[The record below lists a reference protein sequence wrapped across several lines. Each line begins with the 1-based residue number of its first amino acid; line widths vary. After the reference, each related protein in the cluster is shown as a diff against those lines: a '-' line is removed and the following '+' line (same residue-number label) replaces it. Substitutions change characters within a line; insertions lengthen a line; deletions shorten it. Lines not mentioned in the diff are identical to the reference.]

1 MRPLQIT
8 TRDFFFEA
16 AARLQEGFG
25 PPPRVCTGTFRRRP
39 RNFFSIFKTRVFLVD
54 ITPAEDV
61 KMAISKGKV
70 AKPTSVVKPKKDTKR
85 TTTTTRNHRYQ
96 SFSQRIANLRIDPIR
111 RKRNQIDSDAL
122 ANNTDTY
129 FGRSLTEWRDLNLSE
144 TFVSFAKETAPLC
157 DNLPTVLYNQ
167 EKIMDLLVEYTAK
180 ADALAME
187 PLLNLLSRF
196 AHDLDTRFEK
206 HFARAVSTVAGVA
219 SKHPDPAVVEWSFS
233 CLAWLFKY
241 LSRLLTPDLRPVY
254 DLMAIY
260 MGKEAQK
267 PFIVRFAS
275 ESMSFLVRKAATLYD
290 RDSEPLD
297 RILSHILEDCVA
309 SESVRS
315 ADLHRQGVMTLLTE
329 AVKGIQHGIHTS
341 GVAVIKS
348 LLRNVRKSPSRT
360 SVDIVIGTLTS
371 IIHYTTPETFQ
382 PVAKTIVEELEVTE
396 DTVSDP
402 VASFASQTIFTIVS
416 VRKAARIQ
424 EWAGLVKIVSVLVKA
439 GTKKSLYTAQTKS
452 HILSVLA
459 VILQSATV
467 EAILPAL
474 GLLDLT
480 RQPEWVPQFLPFC
493 DLFARLGDERYQQF
507 LVPHLQKFVLTNW
520 KHDPTALLQQLP
532 RLTASSPDTKMQ
544 CPKEMQSYMLEQL
557 ETMDPSK
564 ISTDDSQIASA
575 NLVLHTARLFKLEKQ
590 NQERLRDT
598 LARLVESGLKASKG
612 TGNTSLTDF
621 SLGNA
626 LSGAVN
632 ASSPLAALWPSL
644 CSSSAHAFGLAPFW
658 ASILK
663 LVKSG
668 QDLDFSDSHIDV
680 LVDTLVRSL
689 ALPSHQLRSDCLD
702 ILEAVHKRKVQEVP
716 EILSIAILIES
727 TPLNIETSRSVSMN
741 IRRLAAVYKNLES
754 DNVMKKAMPTFC
766 FGLLHVRLSQ
776 AWSDA
781 IEALSTMCQDQVG
794 EETIVA
800 ITQSWLE
807 GQKDTNAAKNSQSH
821 PITLDSEAA
830 HVASDFECSNLAKVD
845 AIAKQVFDEPYGG
858 YPQPELA
865 FRLEHARLSV
875 NTETSRTQALK
886 VLDRSPHLA
895 EKRSRLLIPILLQW
909 AGATEEEQQS
919 PDTERWARKD
929 QKAKLAVV
937 AKFNNPRVLYKASE
951 VHEALLNLCA
961 NGDVEIQRSALKAIL
976 AWKEPALRRYEERLT
991 NFLDDARFREE
1002 LSIFLQ
1008 GEGDEALKPAD
1019 HAAVMP
1025 VLLRLLYGRAVG
1037 GAKDNQNT
1045 RRKAIFVALSRFEPE
1060 VLAAFIDIAVAKTQT
1075 DGKVVSSA
1083 DFTMPL
1089 RQQVGMLNMVNDM
1102 LETLGSGL
1110 EPYAVQLADTALL
1123 CTVSAANK
1131 LDSEDKAAIED
1142 TSLLKSIRQTGL
1154 QCLVKIFADT
1164 QDLNLSAQ
1172 GKIAVSEL
1180 ISPRLENFVPE
1191 NLQGI
1196 SSMLRMFAAWS
1207 KSATYSEHL
1216 FEDSRILTNIA
1227 ELLGHPG
1234 AQNEVKIFILRD
1246 ILDHLVLNAAITSAF
1261 QPYVSAFVASI
1272 SGILSLQQPASDLL
1286 SVCVKSTTKLAER
1299 ITDPKQAEEVIQVCA
1314 NLLRQPGN
1322 FVHPSVKAGLVRTM
1336 MPLLDAMGKTT
1347 PPKTVYE
1354 SISGL
1359 FSRLR
1364 DLESRK
1370 LFSTALVKLCKGDE
1384 ALSESAD
1391 ICEEIN
1397 ALDPTRLNEPDHDR
1411 KEAGFTRIYEN
1422 AEKFTTEQWFPLMHN
1437 CMLFIR
1443 DEDDTVNRASAAR
1456 ALELLIVASSK
1467 TGNFD
1472 LLKSDLFPAIQRGMR
1487 EPSEL
1492 VRSEYLRLLGCV
1504 VENCA
1509 EWSEVSDMAGLCVA
1523 GDEEASFFTNVLHIQ
1538 QHRRLRA
1545 LRRLIEEPKLK
1556 SQNVSRIFLPLLEQF
1571 IFDQA
1576 EGDAA
1581 RTLSDQTVIAIG
1593 SLAKNLK
1600 WSDYRSVMKR
1610 YFGQLKKNPDQ
1621 EKVVLRL
1628 ISALVDGLTAR
1639 MNNQQETA
1647 MSTEEQET
1655 SRVNRQRVIMDEFLP
1670 PLSEYLHRKDESTVD
1685 RRVTVAVSIVKLLLL
1700 LPENE
1705 FVNRLA
1711 PTLTD
1716 ISHILKSRDLEAR
1729 EQTRRTFSTILRLV
1743 GPTYLTF
1750 MLKELRSALQR
1761 GYQLHVLSFTV
1772 HYLLVTNADQFKPGD
1787 LDYCLPDMMAVVM
1800 DDIFGVTGQE
1810 KEAEE
1815 YTTSMKEI
1823 KSSKSYDTTEILA
1836 RSASIPHLGKLMFP
1850 IRTMLS
1856 ERLDSKMV
1864 KKIDDLLVRVRKG
1877 VDQNP
1882 SSDSRDMLIFCHEM
1896 VRQVYAQEAAPA
1908 AEAKEEDYRVSRFM
1922 IASEHKANRKGV
1934 TTSYLFKLSSFA
1946 LNLVR
1951 KVVRRH
1957 EDLQTPTNMAG
1968 YLPIVGDA
1976 IVGGQEE
1983 VKVAAAKL
1991 VTTIIRV
1998 PLPAIE
2004 ANAPVYLKEAV
2015 AMIKASP
2022 NSTTDSAK
2030 AGLDLVTAILREK
2043 RSVKV
2048 KENDI
2053 AVLLKTLKQD
2063 LDEPDRQGILFRFLR
2078 AVVGRKIVITEVYE
2092 VMDEVARMMI
2102 TNPDASVRQSARSAY
2117 VQFVLDYPQ
2126 GKDRWTKTTGFLI
2139 KNLDY
2144 EHVAGRHSVMEVLHS
2159 LLGKVGEETIQPL
2172 LLTFFVG
2179 LVPRLG
2185 SDTDKSC
2192 RDMAG
2197 VLIGKV
2203 FETADDEREKTLKE
2217 TVKKWTSADK
2227 KIAIRKAALQCWAL
2241 FVRSSKPTDKIVDGL
2256 LDELETVLATE
2267 IDVDSMGERRFLI
2280 AALNLLTAICEMHPE
2295 RAFVKKR
2302 SGLWSSVQ
2310 QRSTVPVVDAQEVA
2324 AKLQGMLFNDAASTT
2339 SKTERGLASLP
2350 LHASGGLEL
2359 GAEELKSACAVNLR
2373 VLRHSKADASEV
2385 VPHTVRNLVFLG
2397 RAFSANGMQWKE
2409 RSDDEDAEEDEVEE
2423 ADKENGQDTTAIGYL
2438 LSRLSAV
2445 VRRENTPVFTRTSA
2459 LQCQTA
2465 LLNHLSAPLPN
2476 IATLI
2481 RPLYSLTDPTVVQP
2495 PGEAYVALSSLARE
2509 TLDLLQ
2515 KKLGS
2520 EAYVTEMGKAKKVAM
2535 EKRDE
2540 RRRKRR
2546 IEAVSEPEK
2555 WAKEKKKKFDAK
2567 KARIKEKGAE
2577 ERGKRRGW

>member
-1 MRPLQIT
+1 
-8 TRDFFFEA
+8 
-16 AARLQEGFG
+16 
-25 PPPRVCTGTFRRRP
+25 
-39 RNFFSIFKTRVFLVD
+39 
-54 ITPAEDV
+54 
-61 KMAISKGKV
+61 MAISKGKV
-70 AKPTSVVKPKKDTKR
+70 AKPTAVVKPKKDTKR
-85 TTTTTRNHRYQ
+85 TTTTTRNHRYE

-122 ANNTDTY
+122 ENNTDTY
-129 FGRSLTEWRDLNLSE
+129 FGRSLAEWRDLNLSE
-144 TFVSFAKETAPLC
+144 TFTSFAKEAAPLC
-157 DNLPTVLYNQ
+157 DNLPTVLYNEQ
-167 EKIMDLLVEYTAK
+167 KIMGLLVEYIAK
-180 ADALAME
+180 ADGLAME
-187 PLLNLLSRF
+187 ALLNLLSRF

-206 HFARAVSTVAGVA
+206 HFAQAVSTVASVA
-219 SKHPDPAVVEWSFS
+219 AKHPDPAVVEWSFT

-254 DLMAIY
+254 DLMAVY

-267 PFIVRFAS
+267 PFIVRFAA
-275 ESMSFLVRKAATLYD
+275 ESMSFLVRKAATVYD
-290 RDSEPLD
+290 RDQEPLD
-297 RILSHILEDCVA
+297 RILSHMLEDCNA

-315 ADLHRQGVMTLLTE
+315 ADLYRQGVMTLLTE

-360 SVDIVIGTLTS
+360 SMDIVSGTLTS

-382 PVAKTIVEELEVTE
+382 PAAKAIVDELEVTDSE
-396 DTVSDP
+396 VSDP

-424 EWAGLVKIVSVLVKA
+424 EWAGLVKILSVLVKA
-439 GTKKSLYTAQTKS
+439 GTKEPLFTAQTKS
-452 HILSVLA
+452 HVLIALA
-459 VILQSATV
+459 VVMQSATV

-480 RQPEWVPQFLPFC
+480 RQPEWIPHFLPFC
-493 DLFARLGDERYQQF
+493 DLFSRLGDEKYQQF
-507 LVPHLQKFVLTNW
+507 LLPHLQKFILTHW

-532 RLTASSPDTKMQ
+532 RLVTSGSESQMQ
-544 CPKEMQSYMLEQL
+544 CPKDMQKYMLDQL
-557 ETMDPSK
+557 ESLQSSK
-564 ISTDDSQIASA
+564 TAIDTTHIASA
-575 NLVLHTARLFKLEKQ
+575 NLVLQTIRLFKLEART
-590 NQERLRDT
+590 QERLQQCLGRI
-598 LARLVESGLKASKG
+598 LELGLKGSKE
-612 TGNTSLTDF
+612 TENSSLIDF

-626 LSGAVN
+626 LSAAVN
-632 ASSPLAALWPSL
+632 GSSPLAQLWPSL
-644 CSSSAHAFGLAPFW
+644 CASSAHAFGLVPFW
-658 ASILK
+658 SSMLK
-663 LVKSG
+663 LVKSKE
-668 QDLDFSDSHIDV
+668 DLDFSETHIDP
-680 LVDTLVRSL
+680 LVDTVIRSL

-702 ILEAVHKRKVQEVP
+702 ILEAVYKRKCQEIP
-716 EILSIAILIES
+716 ETLSIAILIES

-741 IRRLAAVYKNLES
+741 IRRLAAAYKNIGS
-754 DNVMKKAMPTFC
+754 DNIMKKAMPNFC

-781 IEALSTMCQDQVG
+781 IEGLSVMCQDPVG

-807 GQKDTNAAKNSQSH
+807 GLKDHNEKSVQSQ
-821 PITLDSEAA
+821 PISLESEAA
-830 HVASDFECSNLAKVD
+830 HIASDYECSNLAKID
-845 AIAKQVFDEPYGG
+845 AMAKQVFEEPYGG
-858 YPQPELA
+858 YPQPEA
-865 FRLEHARLSV
+865 SFQIEHTRLTP
-875 NTETSRTQALK
+875 NTETTRTQALK

-909 AGATEEEQQS
+909 AGAGEEEQQS
-919 PDTERWARKD
+919 SDSERWARKD
-929 QKAKLAVV
+929 QKAMLAVV

-961 NGDVEIQRSALKAIL
+961 NGDVEIQRSALQAIL
-976 AWKEPALRRYEERLT
+976 AWKEPALRRYQERLT

-1002 LSIFLQ
+1002 LSVFLQ

-1037 GAKDNQNT
+1037 GAKDNQNA
-1045 RRKAIFVALSRFEPE
+1045 RRKAIFVALSRFETE
-1060 VLAAFIDIAVAKTQT
+1060 VLAAFIDIAVAKTQNE
-1075 DGKVVSSA
+1075 DGTVSSA
-1083 DFTMPL
+1083 NLTMPL
-1089 RQQVGMLNMVNDM
+1089 RQQVGMINMINDM

-1110 EPYAVQLADTALL
+1110 EPYAVKLADTALL
-1123 CTVSAANK
+1123 CTVHATQK
-1131 LDSEDKAAIED
+1131 LDTAEKGELENA
-1142 TSLLKSIRQTGL
+1142 SLLRTIRQTGL

-1164 QDLNLSAQ
+1164 EDLDLSAQ
-1172 GKIAVSEL
+1172 GTITVTDL
-1180 ISPRLENFVPE
+1180 ISPRLINFVPE
-1191 NLQGI
+1191 NLQGV
-1196 SSMLRMFAAWS
+1196 SSMLRIFAAWS

-1216 FEDSRILTNIA
+1216 FEDKRILSVIA
-1227 ELLGHPG
+1227 ELLGHAG
-1234 AQNEVKIFILRD
+1234 AQKDVKIFILRD
-1246 ILDHLVLNAAITSAF
+1246 ILDNLVLNTAITAAF

-1272 SGILSLQQPASDLL
+1272 SSILSVQQPASDLL
-1286 SVCVKSTTKLAER
+1286 SVCVKSTTKLAGR
-1299 ITDPKQAEEVIQVCA
+1299 ITDPTQAEEIIQVCA

-1336 MPLLDAMGKTT
+1336 IPLLDTMGQTA

-1364 DLESRK
+1364 DLESRT

-1397 ALDPTRLNEPDHDR
+1397 ALDPSRLNEPDHDR

-1422 AEKFTTEQWFPLMHN
+1422 AEKFTNEQWLPLMHN

-1443 DEDDTVNRASAAR
+1443 DEDDTVNRSSAAR
-1456 ALELLIVASSK
+1456 ALELLIIASGKS
-1467 TGNFD
+1467 GNLD
-1472 LLKSDLFPAIQRGMR
+1472 LIKSDLFPAIQRGMK

-1492 VRSEYLRLLGCV
+1492 VRAEYLRLLGRL
-1504 VENCA
+1504 VENCT
-1509 EWSEVSDMAGLCVA
+1509 EWSEVTDMAGLCVN
-1523 GDEEASFFTNVLHIQ
+1523 GDEEASFFTNILNIQ

-1593 SLAKNLK
+1593 SLASNLK

-1639 MNNQQETA
+1639 MNNLQETSMA
-1647 MSTEEQET
+1647 TDEQEA

-1685 RRVTVAVSIVKLLLL
+1685 RRVTVAVSIVKLLRL

-1743 GPTYLTF
+1743 GPTYLNF

-1836 RSASIPHLGKLMFP
+1836 RSASIPHLGQLMLP
-1850 IRTMLS
+1850 IRSMLS

-1908 AEAKEEDYRVSRFM
+1908 AQAAEEDYRVSRYL
-1922 IASEHKANRKGV
+1922 IASEHKANRKGA

-1957 EDLQTPTNMAG
+1957 EDLQTPANMSG

-2015 AMIKASP
+2015 AMIKGSP

-2063 LDEPDRQGILFRFLR
+2063 LDEPDKQGILFRFLR

-2126 GKDRWTKTTGFLI
+2126 GKDRWTKTTSFLV

-2144 EHVAGRHSVMEVLHS
+2144 EHVAGRHSVMEVLHT

-2179 LVPRLG
+2179 LIPRLG

-2203 FETADDEREKTLKE
+2203 FETADDEREKTLKD
-2217 TVKKWTSADK
+2217 TVKKWSSPDK

-2241 FVRSSKPTDKIVDGL
+2241 FVRSSKPTDKIVNGL
-2256 LDELETVLATE
+2256 LDELDTILATE
-2267 IDVDSMGERRFLI
+2267 IDVESVGERQFLI
-2280 AALNLLTAICEMHPE
+2280 SALDLFTAICEVHPE
-2295 RAFVKKR
+2295 RAFSKKR

-2310 QRSTVPVVDAQEVA
+2310 KRSTVPVVDAQEIA

-2339 SKTERGLASLP
+2339 SKTERGLATLP
-2350 LHASGGLEL
+2350 LRASGGLEL
-2359 GAEELKSACAVNLR
+2359 GTEELRSACAVNLR
-2373 VLRHSKADASEV
+2373 VLRYSKTEGSEAV
-2385 VPHTVRNLVFLG
+2385 THTVRNLVFLG
-2397 RAFSANGMQWKE
+2397 RAFSANGMQWKG
-2409 RSDDEDAEEDEVEE
+2409 RSEDEDAEEDDVEE
-2423 ADKENGQDTTAIGYL
+2423 EDKESGQDTTAIGYL

-2445 VRRENTPVFTRTSA
+2445 VRRENTPVFTRTAA

-2465 LLNHLSAPLPN
+2465 LLNHISAPLPN

-2481 RPLYSLTDPTVVQP
+2481 RPMYSLTDPSIVQP
-2495 PGEAYVALSSLARE
+2495 PGEAYVALSNLARE
-2509 TLDLLQ
+2509 TLDVLQ

-2520 EAYVTEMGKAKKVAM
+2520 EAFVSEMSKAKKAAM

-2555 WAKEKKKKFDAK
+2555 WAKDKKKKFDAK
-2567 KARIKEKGAE
+2567 KARMKEKGAD

>member
-1 MRPLQIT
+1 
-8 TRDFFFEA
+8 
-16 AARLQEGFG
+16 
-25 PPPRVCTGTFRRRP
+25 
-39 RNFFSIFKTRVFLVD
+39 
-54 ITPAEDV
+54 
-61 KMAISKGKV
+61 MAISKGKV
-70 AKPTSVVKPKKDTKR
+70 AKPSAVVKPKKDTKR
-85 TTTTTRNHRYQ
+85 TTVTTKNHRFQ
-96 SFSQRIANLRIDPIR
+96 PFSQRIANLRIDPIR
-111 RKRNQIDSDAL
+111 RKRNQVDSEAL
-122 ANNTDTY
+122 SNESDTY

-144 TFVSFAKETAPLC
+144 TFGNFAKEVAPLC
-157 DNLPTVLYNQ
+157 DNLPSVLYNE
-167 EKIMDLLVEYTAK
+167 EKIMDLLVEYIGK
-180 ADALAME
+180 ADELAME
-187 PLLNLLSRF
+187 ALLSLLSRF

-206 HFARAVSTVAGVA
+206 HFARAVSTVASVA
-219 SKHPDPAVVEWSFS
+219 SKHPDPAVVEWSFT

-254 DLMAIY
+254 DLMSVY
-260 MGKEAQK
+260 MGKEPQK
-267 PFIVRFAS
+267 PFIVRFAA
-275 ESMSFLVRKAATLYD
+275 ESMSFLVRKAATVYD
-290 RDSEPLD
+290 RDQEPLD
-297 RILSHILEDCVA
+297 RILGHILGDCIA

-341 GVAVIKS
+341 GLAVIKS
-348 LLRNVRKSPSRT
+348 LMRNVRKAFNDT
-360 SVDIVIGTLTS
+360 SMEIVAGTLTS
-371 IIHYTTPETFQ
+371 TIHYTTPETFQ
-382 PVAKTIVEELEVTE
+382 PVAKLVVSELEVTE
-396 DTVSDP
+396 EEVNESL
-402 VASFASQTIFTIVS
+402 ASFAGRTIFTIVS

-424 EWAGLVKIVSVLVKA
+424 EWSGIVKIVSTLVKA
-439 GTKKSLYTAQTKS
+439 GTKQPLLSPRTK
-452 HILSVLA
+452 HSVLSALA
-459 VILQSATV
+459 VVMQSATV
-467 EAILPAL
+467 EAVLPAL
-474 GLLDLT
+474 GLLDLI
-480 RQPEWVPQFLPFC
+480 RQPEWIPHFLQFC
-493 DLFARLGDERYQQF
+493 DLSARLGDERYHQF
-507 LVPHLQKFVLTNW
+507 VVPHLQKFIVASW

-532 RLTASSPDTKMQ
+532 RLAASGSDSKMQ
-544 CPKEMQSYMLEQL
+544 CPKEMQKYMLEHL
-557 ETMDPSK
+557 EAMDPSK
-564 ISTDDSQIASA
+564 SDVDVSSIASA
-575 NLVLHTARLFKLEKQ
+575 NLVLQTIRLVKLETQ
-590 NQERLRDT
+590 NQERLRT
-598 LARLVESGLKASKG
+598 ILARLVKSGLDASE
-612 TGNTSLTDF
+612 TSANVLLTDF

-626 LSGAVN
+626 LSAAVN
-632 ASSPLAALWPSL
+632 VSSPVAAFWPSL

-658 ASILK
+658 SSMLK
-663 LVKSG
+663 LIKSKEE
-668 QDLDFSDSHIDV
+668 LDVTGPHMDV
-680 LVDTLVRSL
+680 LLDSLVRSL
-689 ALPSHQLRSDCLD
+689 ALPSHHLRSESLD
-702 ILEAVHKRKVQEVP
+702 ILEAIYKRRGQETP
-716 EILSIAILIES
+716 EVLSIAILLES

-741 IRRLAAVYKNLES
+741 IRRLAAAFKNIES
-754 DNVMKKAMPTFC
+754 DITLKKAIPTFC
-766 FGLLHVRLSQ
+766 FGLLHVRLAQ
-776 AWSDA
+776 AWTDA
-781 IEALSTMCQDQVG
+781 IEALASMCNDQIG

-800 ITQSWLE
+800 LIQTWLK
-807 GQKDTNAAKNSQSH
+807 GQKDKRDQDGPQPQ
-821 PITLDSEAA
+821 PINLESEAA
-830 HVASDFECSNLAKVD
+830 HVASDFECSNLAKVSSISD
-845 AIAKQVFDEPYGG
+845 QVFNEPYGG
-858 YPQPELA
+858 YAQPEHA
-865 FRLEHARLSV
+865 FRLEHQRLST
-875 NTETSRTQALK
+875 NTESSRTQALK

-895 EKRSRLLIPILLQW
+895 EKRSRLLVPILLQW
-909 AGATEEEQQS
+909 AGASDEEEQS
-919 PDTERWARKD
+919 SDTERWARKD
-929 QKAKLAVV
+929 QKAMLAVV

-951 VHEALLNLCA
+951 VHDALLNLCA
-961 NGDVEIQRSALKAIL
+961 NGDVEIQTSALKAIL
-976 AWKEPALRRYEERLT
+976 AWKEPALKRNQERLM

-1002 LSIFLQ
+1002 LSVFLQ
-1008 GEGDEALKPAD
+1008 GEGDDALKPAD
-1019 HAAVMP
+1019 QAAVMP

-1037 GAKDNQNT
+1037 GAKDNQNA
-1045 RRKAIFVALSRFEPE
+1045 RRKAIFVALSQYDTK
-1060 VLAAFIDIAVAKTQT
+1060 VLADFIDIAVAKTRT
-1075 DGKVVSSA
+1075 ENGVVSA
-1083 DFTMPL
+1083 ANLTMPL

-1102 LETLGSGL
+1102 LETLGSNL
-1110 EPYAVQLADTALL
+1110 EPYAIKLADTALL
-1123 CTVSAANK
+1123 CTVSAAKRLDNQEKETVEDASLNK
-1131 LDSEDKAAIED
+1131 A
-1142 TSLLKSIRQTGL
+1142 IRQTGL
-1154 QCLVKIFADT
+1154 QCLVKVFADT
-1164 QDLNLSAQ
+1164 EDLDLSSQ
-1172 GKIAVSEL
+1172 GKAIVSEL
-1180 ISPRLENFVPE
+1180 VSPRLDNFASE

-1196 SSMLRMFAAWS
+1196 SAMLRLFAAWS
-1207 KSATYSEHL
+1207 KSTSYTEHL
-1216 FEDSRILTNIA
+1216 FEDRRILTGLA
-1227 ELLGHPG
+1227 ELLEHSG
-1234 AQNEVKIFILRD
+1234 AQNQVKIYILRD
-1246 ILDHLVLNAAITSAF
+1246 ILDRLVSNAAITDSF
-1261 QPYVSAFVASI
+1261 QPYASAFVASI
-1272 SGILSLQQPASDLL
+1272 SSILSQQQPASDVL
-1286 SVCVKSTTKLAER
+1286 SVCVKSTIQLAER
-1299 ITDPKQAEEVIQVCA
+1299 ITDPKQAEEIIQVCA

-1336 MPLLDAMGKTT
+1336 MPLLDTMGTAA
-1347 PPKTVYE
+1347 PPKTVYQ

-1370 LFSTALVKLCKGDE
+1370 LFSTALVKLCKGDG
-1384 ALSESAD
+1384 ALAESAD

-1411 KEAGFTRIYEN
+1411 KEQGFARIYEN
-1422 AEKFTTEQWFPLMHN
+1422 AEKFSNDQWLPLMHN

-1443 DEDDTVNRASAAR
+1443 DEDDTVNRASATR
-1456 ALELLIVASSK
+1456 ALELLIVASGKS
-1467 TGNFD
+1467 GNLD
-1472 LLKSDLFPAIQRGMR
+1472 LIKSDLFPAIQRGMK

-1492 VRSEYLRLLGCV
+1492 VRAEYLRLLGRV
-1504 VENCA
+1504 VEHCT
-1509 EWSEVSDMAGLCVA
+1509 EWTEVTDMAALGVD

-1545 LRRLIEEPKLK
+1545 LRRLTEEPKLK
-1556 SQNVSRIFLPLLEQF
+1556 SHNVSRIFLPLLEQF

-1576 EGDAA
+1576 EGDAG
-1581 RTLSDQTVIAIG
+1581 RTLSDQTVVTIG

-1610 YFGQLKKNPDQ
+1610 YFGELKKNPDQ

-1647 MSTEEQET
+1647 MNTDEQEA
-1655 SRVNRQRVIMDEFLP
+1655 SRTNRQRVIMEEFLP

-1705 FVNRLA
+1705 FVGRLA

-1743 GPTYLTF
+1743 GPTYLNF

-1772 HYLLVTNADQFKPGD
+1772 HYLLVTNADQFQPGD
-1787 LDYCLPDMMAVVM
+1787 LDSCLPDMMAVVM

-1836 RSASIPHLGKLMFP
+1836 RSASITHLGQLMLP
-1850 IRTMLS
+1850 IRAMLS
-1856 ERLDSKMV
+1856 ERLDNKMV

-1882 SSDSRDMLIFCHEM
+1882 AADSRDMLIFCHEM
-1896 VRQVYAQEAAPA
+1896 VRQVYAQEAKPA
-1908 AEAKEEDYRVSRFM
+1908 AQAAEEDYRVSRYL
-1922 IASEHKANRKGV
+1922 IASEQKANRKGA

-1957 EDLQTPTNMAG
+1957 EDLQTPANMAG

-1983 VKVAAAKL
+1983 VKIAAAKL

-2015 AMIKASP
+2015 GMIKASP
-2022 NSTTDSAK
+2022 STTTDAAK

-2048 KENDI
+2048 KEHDI
-2053 AVLLKTLKQD
+2053 AILLKTLKQD

-2117 VQFVLDYPQ
+2117 LQFVLDYPQ
-2126 GKDRWTKTTGFLI
+2126 GKDRWTKQTGFLI

-2144 EHVAGRHSVMEVLHS
+2144 EHVAGRHSVMEILHG
-2159 LLGKVGEETIQPL
+2159 LLGKVGEETLQPL

-2197 VLIGKV
+2197 VLIGRV
-2203 FETADDEREKTLKE
+2203 FESADDEREKTLRE
-2217 TVKKWTSADK
+2217 TVKKWMGTDK
-2227 KIAIRKAALQCWAL
+2227 KIAIRKAALQCWAI
-2241 FVRSSKPTDKIVDGL
+2241 FVRSSKPTDKFADGL
-2256 LDELETVLATE
+2256 LDELDTILATE
-2267 IDVDSMGERRFLI
+2267 IDVDSVGERLHLI
-2280 AALNLLTAICEMHPE
+2280 AALGLLTAICEMHPE
-2295 RAFVKKR
+2295 RAFAKKR
-2302 SGLWSSVQ
+2302 SALWASVQ
-2310 QRSTVPVVDAQEVA
+2310 QRSTVPVVDAQEAA
-2324 AKLQGMLFNDAASTT
+2324 AKLQGMLFNDAASTS
-2339 SKTERGLASLP
+2339 SKTESGLASLP
-2350 LHASGGLEL
+2350 LRASGGLEL
-2359 GAEELKSACAVNLR
+2359 GVKELKSACAVNLR
-2373 VLRHSKADASEV
+2373 VLRTSSADATEAV
-2385 VPHTVRNLVFLG
+2385 NYTVRNLVFLG

-2409 RSDDEDAEEDEVEE
+2409 RSTEEDAEEDDVEE
-2423 ADKENGQDTTAIGYL
+2423 EDKQDGQDTTAIGYL
-2438 LSRLSAV
+2438 LSRLSAI
-2445 VRRENTPVFTRTSA
+2445 VRRENTPVFTRTAA
-2459 LQCQTA
+2459 LQSQTA

-2481 RPLYSLTDPTVVQP
+2481 RPLYNLTDPSIVQP
-2495 PGEAYVALSSLARE
+2495 PGEAYVALSNLARE
-2509 TLDLLQ
+2509 TLDLIQ

-2520 EAYVTEMGKAKKVAM
+2520 EAFVAEMGKAKKASM

-2567 KARIKEKGAE
+2567 KARMKEKGAE